1 LVLVLRGAG
10 DTAFEPTIGVTLDL
24 LLSEFGLPLP
34 QPPPYYVIG
43 EDAQLIPAPTRTPAP
58 TRVP

>member
-1 LVLVLRGAG
+1 VLRGAG

-24 LLSEFGLPLP
+24 LVAEFGLPLP
-34 QPPPYYVIG
+34 RPLPPRVFG
-43 EDAQLIPAPTRTPAP
+43 ENEVLTPEPTRTAAP